1 MGCFPGSP
9 GLLRRFASRNDGS
22 VCSILRKAVPMSC
35 QNALAAFLASPDA
48 AGWRDLPVFAVAG
61 DAAGACSAVDAE
73 RAAGHV
79 VAPAPERVF
88 AALALTPLEAVRA
101 VILGQDPYP
110 TPGHANGLAFS
121 YVGPPPLPRSLVNIY
136 KERGEDLGETAP
148 SDGDLTRWAKQGVLL
163 LNTALTVREGAS
175 KAGSHLSLG
184 WGKVTDALIAAVSR
198 QQPHVVFLLWGE
210 PAQAK
215 RPLID
220 EGRHLVI
227 ASAHPSPL
235 SARRGFFG
243 SKPFSRANAWL
254 EEKGEKAIAW

>member
-1 MGCFPGSP
+1 
-9 GLLRRFASRNDGS
+9 
-22 VCSILRKAVPMSC
+22 MSC
-35 QNALAAFLASPDA
+35 QNALAAFLASPGA
-48 AGWRDLPVFAVAG
+48 AGWRELPVFAAG
-61 DAAGACSAVDAE
+61 GEAASACSAVDAE

-88 AALALTPLEAVRA
+88 AALALTPLDAVRA

-136 KERGEDLGETAP
+136 KERAEDLGAAAP
-148 SDGDLTRWAKQGVLL
+148 FDGDLTRWAEQGVLL

-184 WGKVTDALIAAVSR
+184 WGKVTDAVIAAVSR
-198 QQPHVVFLLWGE
+198 ERRRVVFLLWGA

-215 RPLID
+215 WPLID
-220 EGRHLVI
+220 ESRHLVI

-243 SKPFSRANAWL
+243 SRPFSRANAWL
-254 EEKGEKAIAW
+254 EEQGERAIDW

>member
-1 MGCFPGSP
+1 
-9 GLLRRFASRNDGS
+9 
-22 VCSILRKAVPMSC
+22 MSC
-35 QNALAAFLASPDA
+35 SEALATFLASGVSK
-48 AGWRDLPVFAVAG
+48 GWRELPVFAAG
-61 DAAGACSAVDAE
+61 GAAAHACAAVDAE

-88 AALALTPLEAVRA
+88 AALALTPLDTVRA

-136 KERGEDLGETAP
+136 RERAADLGEAAP
-148 SDGDLTRWAKQGVLL
+148 ADGDLTRWAKQGVLL

-184 WGKVTDALIAAVSR
+184 WGAVTDAVIAAVSR
-198 QQPHVVFLLWGE
+198 ERPHVVFLLWGA

-254 EEKGEKAIAW
+254 ERQGEKPIAW

>member
-1 MGCFPGSP
+1 
-9 GLLRRFASRNDGS
+9 
-22 VCSILRKAVPMSC
+22 MSC
-35 QNALAAFLASPDA
+35 SEALAAFLASGNSR
-48 AGWRDLPVFAVAG
+48 GWRDLSVFAPGAE
-61 DAAGACSAVDAE
+61 AARACAAVDAE

-88 AALALTPLEAVRA
+88 AALALTPLDTVRA

-136 KERGEDLGETAP
+136 RERLEDLSAP
-148 SDGDLTRWAKQGVLL
+148 VPPDGDLTRWAKQGVLL

-175 KAGSHLSLG
+175 KAGSHLALG
-184 WGKVTDALIAAVSR
+184 WGAVTDSVIAAVSR
-198 QQPHVVFLLWGE
+198 ERPHVAFLLWGV

-220 EGRHLVI
+220 ESRHLVI

-243 SKPFSRANAWL
+243 SKPFSGANAWL
-254 EEKGEKAIAW
+254 EEQGEEAIRW

>member
-1 MGCFPGSP
+1 
-9 GLLRRFASRNDGS
+9 
-22 VCSILRKAVPMSC
+22 MSC
-35 QNALAAFLASPDA
+35 SEALAAFLASGNSR
-48 AGWRDLPVFAVAG
+48 GWRELPVFAANG
-61 DAAGACSAVDAE
+61 AAARACAAVDAE
-73 RAAGHV
+73 RKAGHV

-88 AALALTPLEAVRA
+88 AALALTPLDTVKA

-136 KERGEDLGETAP
+136 KERAEDLAAP
-148 SDGDLTRWAKQGVLL
+148 APTDGDLTRWASQGVLL

-184 WGKVTDALIAAVSR
+184 WGAVTDAVIAAVSR
-198 QQPHVVFLLWGE
+198 ERPHVVFLLWGA

-243 SKPFSRANAWL
+243 SKPFSRANTWL
-254 EEKGEKAIAW
+254 EGQGEKPIAW

>member
-1 MGCFPGSP
+1 MT
-9 GLLRRFASRNDGS
+9 AYTE
-22 VCSILRKAVPMSC
+22 
-35 QNALAAFLASPDA
+35 ALAAFLASPA
-48 AGWRDLPVFAVAG
+48 AQGWRQLGVFSNG
-61 DAAGACSAVDAE
+61 SAAAAAAAVDLDANSG
-73 RAAGHV
+73 AI
-79 VAPAPERVF
+79 VAPSPARSL
-88 AALALTPLEAVRA
+88 AALALTPLDNVRV

-136 KERGEDLGETAP
+136 RERSDDLGTPAP
-148 SDGDLTRWAKQGVLL
+148 HDGDLSHWARQGVLL

-175 KAGSHLSLG
+175 KAGSHLRLG
-184 WGKVTDALIAAVSR
+184 WGAVTDAVIAAVSER
-198 QQPHVVFLLWGE
+198 RPHVVFMLWGL

-220 EGRHLVI
+220 ESRHLVI
-227 ASAHPSPL
+227 ASPHPSPL

-254 EEKGEKAIAW
+254 AEQGEQPVDW

>member
-1 MGCFPGSP
+1 MS
-9 GLLRRFASRNDGS
+9 SRTE
-22 VCSILRKAVPMSC
+22 
-35 QNALAAFLASPDA
+35 LAAFLASDQA
-48 AGWRDLPVFAVAG
+48 SGWRDLPVFA
-61 DAAGACSAVDAE
+61 AGAQAERACAAVDAE

-79 VAPAPERVF
+79 VAPSPERIF
-88 AALALTPLEAVRA
+88 AALALTPLDSVRV

-121 YVGPPPLPRSLVNIY
+121 HVGPPPLPRSLINIY
-136 KERGEDLGETAP
+136 KERGDDLGLAAP
-148 SDGDLTRWAKQGVLL
+148 ADGDLTPWARQGVLL

-175 KAGSHLSLG
+175 KAGSHLLLG
-184 WGKVTDALIAAVSR
+184 WGAVTDAIIAVVSR
-198 QQPHVVFLLWGE
+198 QRPHVVFILWGN

-220 EGRHLVI
+220 ESRHLVL
-227 ASAHPSPL
+227 ASVHPSPL

-254 EEKGEKAIAW
+254 EEKGEQAIAW

>member
-1 MGCFPGSP
+1 VS
-9 GLLRRFASRNDGS
+9 
-22 VCSILRKAVPMSC
+22 CSA
-35 QNALAAFLASPDA
+35 ALAAFLASGNS
-48 AGWRDLPVFAVAG
+48 AGWAKLPVFAAG
-61 DAAGACSAVDAE
+61 GAAARGCAAVDAE
-73 RAAGHV
+73 RAAGHI

-88 AALALTPLEAVRA
+88 AALALTPLNGVRA
-101 VILGQDPYP
+101 IILGQDPYP

-121 YVGPPPLPRSLVNIY
+121 YIGPPPLPRSLVNIY
-136 KERGEDLGETAP
+136 KERAEDLGEPAP
-148 SDGDLTRWAKQGVLL
+148 ADGDLTRWAKQGVLL

-184 WGKVTDALIAAVSR
+184 WSAVTDAVIAAVSR
-198 QQPHVVFLLWGE
+198 ERPHVVFLLWGK

-220 EGRHLVI
+220 ESRHLVI

-243 SKPFSRANAWL
+243 SKPFSRANTWL
-254 EEKGEKAIAW
+254 EGQGEKAIAW

>member
-1 MGCFPGSP
+1 MTCGE
-9 GLLRRFASRNDGS
+9 
-22 VCSILRKAVPMSC
+22 
-35 QNALAAFLASPDA
+35 ALAAFLASRNA
-48 AGWRDLPVFAVAG
+48 ACWRELPVFAAG
-61 DAAGACSAVDAE
+61 GAAARACAAVDAE
-73 RAAGHV
+73 RVAGHV
-79 VAPAPERVF
+79 VAPTPERVF
-88 AALALTPLEAVRA
+88 AALALTPLDAVRA

-136 KERGEDLGETAP
+136 KERAADLGEPAP

-184 WGKVTDALIAAVSR
+184 WGAVTDAVIAAVSR
-198 QQPHVVFLLWGE
+198 ERPHVAFLLWGA

-220 EGRHLVI
+220 ESRHLVI
-227 ASAHPSPL
+227 ASPHPSPL

-254 EEKGEKAIAW
+254 EAQGEKPIAW

>member
-1 MGCFPGSP
+1 
-9 GLLRRFASRNDGS
+9 
-22 VCSILRKAVPMSC
+22 MSC
-35 QNALAAFLASPDA
+35 RTALAAFLASA
-48 AGWRDLPVFAVAG
+48 EARDWGALPVFQP
-61 DAAGACSAVDAE
+61 GAQAQRACAAVDAE
-73 RAAGHV
+73 RDAGHV

-88 AALALTPLEAVRA
+88 AALALTPLDSVRI

-136 KERGEDLGETAP
+136 RERGDDLGMAAP
-148 SDGDLTRWAKQGVLL
+148 AGGDLTPWAKQGVLL

-184 WGKVTDALIAAVSR
+184 WQAVTDAIITAVSR
-198 QQPHVVFLLWGE
+198 DRPHAVFILWGN

-220 EGRHLVI
+220 EARHLVL

-243 SKPFSRANAWL
+243 SRPFSKANAWL
-254 EEKGEKAIAW
+254 EAKGEPPINW

>member
-1 MGCFPGSP
+1 
-9 GLLRRFASRNDGS
+9 
-22 VCSILRKAVPMSC
+22 MSC
-35 QNALAAFLASPDA
+35 SAALAAFLASETST
-48 AGWRDLPVFAVAG
+48 GWRELPVFASG
-61 DAAGACSAVDAE
+61 GAAARACAAVDAG
-73 RAAGHV
+73 RSAGHI
-79 VAPAPERVF
+79 VAPAPERIF
-88 AALALTPLEAVRA
+88 AALALTPLDAVRA

-136 KERGEDLGETAP
+136 KERAEDLTEPAP
-148 SDGDLTRWAKQGVLL
+148 ADGDLTRWSKQGVLL

-184 WGKVTDALIAAVSR
+184 WGAVTDAVIAAVSR
-198 QQPHVVFLLWGE
+198 ERPHVVFMLWGN

-220 EGRHLVI
+220 ESRHLVI

-254 EEKGEKAIAW
+254 EGQGQQAIAW

>member
-1 MGCFPGSP
+1 
-9 GLLRRFASRNDGS
+9 
-22 VCSILRKAVPMSC
+22 MSC
-35 QNALAAFLASPDA
+35 SKALAAFLASGNSR
-48 AGWRDLPVFAVAG
+48 GWRDLPVFAPGAE
-61 DAAGACSAVDAE
+61 AARACAAVDAE

-88 AALALTPLEAVRA
+88 AALSLTPLDAVRA

-136 KERGEDLGETAP
+136 KERAEDLGLPAP
-148 SDGDLTRWAKQGVLL
+148 GDGDLTRWAQQGVLL

-175 KAGSHLSLG
+175 KAGSHLQLG
-184 WGKVTDALIAAVSR
+184 WGKVTDEIIAAVAR
-198 QQPHVVFLLWGE
+198 MRPHVVFLLWGA
-210 PAQAK
+210 PAQTK

-220 EGRHLVI
+220 ESRHLVI

-254 EEKGEKAIAW
+254 EEQGEKAIGW

>member
-1 MGCFPGSP
+1 MTCV
-9 GLLRRFASRNDGS
+9 A
-22 VCSILRKAVPMSC
+22 
-35 QNALAAFLASPDA
+35 ALAAFLASPGA
-48 AGWRDLPVFAVAG
+48 EGWRALPAFAPG
-61 DAAGACSAVDAE
+61 GPAARACAAVDAE

-88 AALALTPLEAVRA
+88 AALALAPLAAVRA

-136 KERGEDLGETAP
+136 KERAADLGKPPPA
-148 SDGDLTRWAKQGVLL
+148 DGDLTRWAAQGVLL

-175 KAGSHLSLG
+175 KAGSHLRLG
-184 WGKVTDALIAAVSR
+184 WGKVSDEIIAAVSR
-198 QQPHVVFLLWGE
+198 ERPHVVFLLWGG

-220 EGRHLVI
+220 ESRHLVI

-254 EEKGEKAIAW
+254 SAQGEKPVDW

>member
-1 MGCFPGSP
+1 
-9 GLLRRFASRNDGS
+9 
-22 VCSILRKAVPMSC
+22 MSC
-35 QNALAAFLASPDA
+35 RNALAAFLASPSA
-48 AGWRDLPVFAVAG
+48 AGWRDLPVFAEGAE
-61 DAAGACSAVDAE
+61 AARACAAADAE
-73 RAAGHV
+73 RAAGHI
-79 VAPAPERVF
+79 VAPAPERIF
-88 AALALTPLEAVRA
+88 AALTLTPLDAVR
-101 VILGQDPYP
+101 VVVLGQDPYP

-121 YVGPPPLPRSLVNIY
+121 YAGPPPLPRSLTNIY
-136 KERGEDLGETAP
+136 KERTADLGQAP
-148 SDGDLTRWAKQGVLL
+148 PADGDLAGWAKQGVLL

-184 WGKVTDALIAAVSR
+184 WGKVTDAVIAAVSR
-198 QQPHVVFLLWGE
+198 ERAHAVFLLWGA

-220 EGRHLVI
+220 ESRHLVI

-254 EEKGEKAIAW
+254 EAQGERPVDW

>member
-1 MGCFPGSP
+1 
-9 GLLRRFASRNDGS
+9 
-22 VCSILRKAVPMSC
+22 MSGFSA
-35 QNALAAFLASPDA
+35 ALGAFLAAPASA
-48 AGWRDLPVFAVAG
+48 SWRNLSVFRDGTVAR
-61 DAAGACSAVDAE
+61 ACSAVDAE

-79 VAPAPERVF
+79 VAPAPERF
-88 AALALTPLEAVRA
+88 LSALALTPLDQVRV

-136 KERGEDLGETAP
+136 KERAEDLGLAAP
-148 SDGDLTRWAKQGVLL
+148 SGGDLSDWAKQGVLL
-163 LNTALTVREGAS
+163 LNTALTVREGATQ
-175 KAGSHLSLG
+175 AGSHLRLG
-184 WGKVTDALIAAVSR
+184 WRAVTDAVLAAVSQR
-198 QQPHVVFLLWGE
+198 QPHVVFMLWGL

-215 RPLID
+215 RALID

-243 SKPFSRANAWL
+243 SKPFSQANDWL
-254 EEKGEKAIAW
+254 KAKGQPAIDW

>member
-1 MGCFPGSP
+1 
-9 GLLRRFASRNDGS
+9 
-22 VCSILRKAVPMSC
+22 MSC
-35 QNALAAFLASPDA
+35 REALAAFLASDPP
-48 AGWRDLPVFAVAG
+48 GSWRDLPVFAPG
-61 DAAGACSAVDAE
+61 GAAE
-73 RAAGHV
+73 RACAAADSERQAGHV

-88 AALALTPLEAVRA
+88 AALALTPLDAVRV

-121 YVGPPPLPRSLVNIY
+121 YVGPPPLPRSLVNIHR
-136 KERGEDLGETAP
+136 ERSDDLGLAAP
-148 SDGDLTRWAKQGVLL
+148 AGGDLTDWARQGVLL

-175 KAGSHLSLG
+175 KAGSHLLLG
-184 WGKVTDALIAAVSR
+184 WSAVTDAIIAAVSR
-198 QQPHVVFLLWGE
+198 ERPHAVFILWGN

-220 EGRHLVI
+220 ETRHLVL

-243 SKPFSRANAWL
+243 SRPFSKANAWL
-254 EEKGEKAIAW
+254 EQNGQTAIAW

>member
-1 MGCFPGSP
+1 
-9 GLLRRFASRNDGS
+9 
-22 VCSILRKAVPMSC
+22 MSC
-35 QNALAAFLASPDA
+35 QTALAAFLASDGA
-48 AGWRDLPVFAVAG
+48 RGWRRLPVFEP
-61 DAAGACSAVDAE
+61 GAQAQRASAAVDAE
-73 RAAGHV
+73 RAAGHI

-88 AALALTPLEAVRA
+88 AALALTPLDTVRV

-136 KERGEDLGETAP
+136 RERGDDLGLAAP
-148 SDGDLTRWAKQGVLL
+148 ADGDLTPWAKQGVLL

-175 KAGSHLSLG
+175 KAGSHLLLG
-184 WGKVTDALIAAVSR
+184 WGAVTDATIAAVTR
-198 QQPHVVFLLWGE
+198 ERPHVVFLLWGN

-220 EGRHLVI
+220 ESRHLVI

-254 EEKGEKAIAW
+254 EGQGEQAIAW